1 MDPVMTAAEA
11 RVIGLLEQ
19 ILFELRRERDPE
31 QAVLM
36 NATETAALLNVH
48 RRTLRRMRE
57 EPNFPKPIKLGTS
70 TRWRRSD
77 VERFMRA
84 RKL

>member
-31 QAVLM
+31 QAALM
-36 NATETAALLNVH
+36 NATETAAALGVH
-48 RRTLRRMRE
+48 RRTLHRMRQ
-57 EPNFPKPIKLGTS
+57 EPNFPKPIKVGTS
-70 TRWRRSD
+70 RRWKRSD

-84 RKL
+84 RRA